1 MEMLDRLH
9 DLETLLEEA
18 RSMPLSAS
26 CLVPR
31 EEALALLAQVRETL
45 PESVADAELILR
57 RRDDILSD
65 ANRAADLAVLTA
77 TEEAQGIVQ
86 RAEDRA
92 QEIAMAGERAQE
104 RAATESARVL
114 ADARAQAD
122 LMVDSHSIAVAAHDE
137 AARIIA
143 DAQERAE
150 RLLHETRE
158 RAARSLEKVGDVL
171 RVGIDDLQRGVAAL
185 RVDVPQVQPASRL
198 SVPAAAGP
206 DAVFDI
212 DAFGGVDGQVR

>member
-9 DLETLLEEA
+9 DLETLIEEA

-31 EEALALLAQVRETL
+31 EEALALVAQVRDTL

-65 ANRAADLAVLTA
+65 ANRAADLAVQTA
-77 TEEAQGIVQ
+77 AQDAEEIMR

-92 QEIAMAGERAQE
+92 GDLVLDGERAHE
-104 RAATESARVL
+104 RATAEAARVL

-137 AARIIA
+137 AARVIA
-143 DAQERAE
+143 DAKERAE

-158 RAARSLEKVGDVL
+158 RAARSLDNVGDAL
-171 RVGIDDLQRGVAAL
+171 RAGIDDLQRGVSAL
-185 RVDVPQVQPASRL
+185 RVEVPPVPGPAS
-198 SVPAAAGP
+198 SDGPAVAGP

-212 DAFGGVDGQVR
+212 DAFGGLEGRLR